1 MKAFRIDGPGKYS
14 FTEILEP
21 VLGDGE
27 VLLRI
32 KKVGYCGSDLNT
44 WRGLNPLVK
53 YPRIPGHEISG
64 VVEKIASGVPDSI
77 RVGDV
82 VTAMPYT
89 SCGKCWSCLNGRPNA
104 CKNNETLGVQRE
116 GALTEFVTLPWGKII
131 DGKGLGLRELA
142 IVEPLAI
149 GIHAGKRCAPKEG
162 EFMLV
167 FGCGMIGIGAI
178 AEGIRAGAK
187 VIAVDVDDDKLGMV
201 RAIGAAHTVNSRK
214 ENLGQ
219 RVAEIT
225 GGHGPAVVLEAIGLP
240 ETFVQAVDLVAYS
253 GRVVF
258 VGYAK
263 APVTFDTKYFIL
275 KEISIRG
282 SRGSGRPD
290 FEQAIGLLL
299 SGAFPVDRLIT
310 AEFPFEDAGKAMER
324 WHSDPGVVSRMLV
337 SLA

>member
-1 MKAFRIDGPGKYS
+1 MKAFCIDEPGKFSFREIATPVPGPG
-14 FTEILEP
+14 
-21 VLGDGE
+21 E
-27 VLLRI
+27 VIVRV

-44 WRGLNPLVK
+44 WRGLNPLVS

-64 VVEKIASGVPDSI
+64 VVEQVTDGVPSSI
-77 RVGDV
+77 RVGDI
-82 VTAMPYT
+82 VTALPYT

-104 CKNNETLGVQRE
+104 CKNNQTLGVQRE
-116 GALTEFVTLPWGKII
+116 GAMTEYVALPWEKIVQ
-131 DGKGLGLRELA
+131 GRGLGLRELV

-167 FGCGMIGIGAI
+167 FGSGMVGIGAI

-187 VIAVDVDDDKLGMV
+187 VIAVDIDDAKLDMIRSLGV
-201 RAIGAAHTVNSRK
+201 PYAINSKK
-214 ENLGQ
+214 ENLSG

-225 GGHGPAVVLEAIGLP
+225 GGHGPAVILEAIGLP
-240 ETFVQAVDLVAYS
+240 ETFVAAVDLVAYS

-263 APVTFDTKYFIL
+263 APVTFDTKYFVL

-282 SRGSGRPD
+282 SRGSEKPD
-290 FEQAIGLLL
+290 FEQAVELLR

-310 AEFPFEDAGKAMER
+310 REFPFSEAGAALELWNR
-324 WHSDPGVVSRMLV
+324 DPGRVSRLV
-337 SLA
+337 VNMD

>member
-1 MKAFRIDGPGKYS
+1 MKAFCIDEPGKYS
-14 FTEILEP
+14 FKEIPEP
-21 VLGDGE
+21 VLKEGE
-27 VLLRI
+27 VLLRV

-44 WRGLNPLVK
+44 WRGLNPLVR

-64 VVEKIASGVPDSI
+64 VVEKTAPGVPGSI

-89 SCGKCWSCLNGRPNA
+89 SCGKCWSCLSGRPNA

-116 GALTEFVTLPWGKII
+116 GALTEFVALPWEKIV

-201 RAIGAAHTVNSRK
+201 RAIGATHTVNSRK
-214 ENLGQ
+214 ENLAE

-299 SGAFPVDRLIT
+299 SGAFPVDRLIS

-324 WHSDPGVVSRMLV
+324 WHANPGVVSRMLV
-337 SLA
+337 GLE

>member
-1 MKAFRIDGPGKYS
+1 MKAFCIDEPGKYS
-14 FTEILEP
+14 FKEIPEP
-21 VLGDGE
+21 VLRDGE

-44 WRGLNPLVK
+44 WRGLNPLVT

-64 VVEKIASGVPDSI
+64 VVEKTASGVPGSI
-77 RVGDV
+77 RVGDA

-89 SCGKCWSCLNGRPNA
+89 SCGKCWSCLSGRPNA

-116 GALTEFVTLPWGKII
+116 GALTEFVALPWEKIV

-201 RAIGAAHTVNSRK
+201 RAIGATHTVNSRK
-214 ENLGQ
+214 ENLAE

-324 WHSDPGVVSRMLV
+324 WHANPGVVSRMLV
-337 SLA
+337 GLE

>member
-1 MKAFRIDGPGKYS
+1 MKAFCIDEPGKYS
-14 FTEILEP
+14 FKEIPEP
-21 VLGDGE
+21 VLKEGE
-27 VLLRI
+27 VLLRV

-44 WRGLNPLVK
+44 WRGLNPLVR

-64 VVEKIASGVPDSI
+64 VVEKTAPGVPGSV

-89 SCGKCWSCLNGRPNA
+89 SCGKCWSCLSGRPNA

-116 GALTEFVTLPWGKII
+116 GALTEFVALPWEKIV

-178 AEGIRAGAK
+178 AEGIRAGAT

-201 RAIGAAHTVNSRK
+201 RAIGATHTVNSRK
-214 ENLGQ
+214 ENLAE

-299 SGAFPVDRLIT
+299 SGAFPVDRLIS

-324 WHSDPGVVSRMLV
+324 WNANPGVVSRMLV
-337 SLA
+337 GLE